1 MNAATSA
8 LLTKNRSHL
17 GLRKMT
23 TSFFVH
29 REATRCKSAPTSFRG
44 KSIIFGFQNI
54 SRVVCSFPSLFDITS
69 FSSQVRKSCFISIGN
84 KSPAFSLVRMLW
96 RHFDKV
102 STCHQKK
109 WCQNPSL
116 YGREIPGTWLAIL
129 LLYVRLVV
137 WIFTPFQ
144 RPKIVYRSFYH
155 FFLRDDTLWVL
166 EQNNAGNL
174 QNLMTSSTK
183 CFPFYLELVKV
194 QNSY

>member
-29 REATRCKSAPTSFRG
+29 REATRCKSVPTSFRG

-84 KSPAFSLVRMLW
+84 SLPHFLLCECCDVILTKYLHVIRRSDVRIQASTVVKYLAPGLQYCCFMFGWLFKFLH
-96 RHFDKV
+96 HFKG
-102 STCHQKK
+102 QK
-109 WCQNPSL
+109 
-116 YGREIPGTWLAIL
+116 
-129 LLYVRLVV
+129 
-137 WIFTPFQ
+137 
-144 RPKIVYRSFYH
+144 
-155 FFLRDDTLWVL
+155 
-166 EQNNAGNL
+166 
-174 QNLMTSSTK
+174 
-183 CFPFYLELVKV
+183 
-194 QNSY
+194 